1 MATVELCAVT
11 KRFDR
16 VVAVDNVS
24 LTVREGEFFSLLG
37 PSGCGKTTTL
47 RMIGGF
53 EQPTEGRIELQGE
66 DVTWLPPYRRN
77 VNTVFQNYA
86 LFPHL
91 SVYDN
96 IAFGLRRRRVPERE
110 VRGRVTEML
119 RLVELPAPAPARG
132 EVAIAVEYA
141 PVNWGDTQKRAG
153 TYPDPV
159 PYPVVLGMEVAGIV
173 AAVGSGVRDLR
184 PGDRVAAL
192 CGPRLLGGYAEL
204 VVVPRPYVL
213 RIPAAASLRE
223 AAAVPLAALTA
234 YHLLRSAYRLRRG
247 ETVLVHAAAG
257 SVGQAVCQVAS
268 TIGARV
274 IGTVGRAEKIPAARA
289 AGATV
294 VVDRS
299 REDFV
304 AAALAATEVR
314 ARALAVGAHLLEVAP
329 EDAEWAGGRVRVRG
343 APERSVAL
351 AEIAAAAHDGRGLPP
366 GDPPGLS
373 AEVTFTLPGPVFPF
387 GAYAARVAVD
397 PETGEVEVREVVA
410 VDDAGRVVNP
420 LLAEGQVVG
429 AAVQGLGE
437 ALTEEAVY
445 DDEGQL
451 LTGSLAQYGVLS
463 AAEVPPI
470 ETELQETPSP
480 HDPLG
485 AKGIGEAG
493 AIGTPAAVA
502 NAVLDALAPLGVRH
516 LDLPFTP
523 ERVLAAIRAAR

>member
-1 MATVELCAVT
+1 M
-11 KRFDR
+11 
-16 VVAVDNVS
+16 
-24 LTVREGEFFSLLG
+24 G
-37 PSGCGKTTTL
+37 PSGRTSGGSG
-47 RMIGGF
+47 MIRAVRIDGPGG
-53 EQPTEGRIELQGE
+53 L
-66 DVTWLPPYRRN
+66 D
-77 VNTVFQNYA
+77 A
-86 LFPHL
+86 
-91 SVYDN
+91 
-96 IAFGLRRRRVPERE
+96 
-110 VRGRVTEML
+110 L

-304 AAALAATEVR
+304 AAALAATGGRGVDLVIDSLGGEILPRSFDALRIYGHLINIGEASGEPDFPVRKKLYERSTSMAGFEVLHAEPGSTGWR
-314 ARALAVGAHLLEVAP
+314 RGVEFVEAALA
-329 EDAEWAGGRVRVRG
+329 AGGLRI
-343 APERSVAL
+343 P
-351 AEIAAAAHDGRGLPP
+351 I
-366 GDPPGLS
+366 
-373 AEVTFTLPGPVFPF
+373 
-387 GAYAARVAVD
+387 
-397 PETGEVEVREVVA
+397 
-410 VDDAGRVVNP
+410 
-420 LLAEGQVVG
+420 
-429 AAVQGLGE
+429 
-437 ALTEEAVY
+437 
-445 DDEGQL
+445 
-451 LTGSLAQYGVLS
+451 
-463 AAEVPPI
+463 AAEVPLSDVAAAHALL
-470 ETELQETPSP
+470 ESRRTAGKVL
-480 HDPLG
+480 LRVGG
-485 AKGIGEAG
+485 AGQADDG
-493 AIGTPAAVA
+493 
-502 NAVLDALAPLGVRH
+502 
-516 LDLPFTP
+516 
-523 ERVLAAIRAAR
+523 